1 VARTSLSESS
11 KDQKRLEI
19 ISAARKLFKRFGV
32 KKTTMRDIAAEAG
45 LAVGTLYLYFENR
58 DAVVLACAEAF
69 EQAHLAA
76 AKQALEESEE
86 SGSPAQRLKQYILG
100 RFRASAETRT
110 SDSHVAEIARAVI
123 RVRPTRLEDESKIM
137 QNTVL
142 ELFAQGNKDGSFHIE
157 EPARDMIVFLYS
169 IAWFFPIEKS
179 EFLPEPDEAVLASLI
194 DWFIM
199 KWSSS

>member
-1 VARTSLSESS
+1 
-11 KDQKRLEI
+11 
-19 ISAARKLFKRFGV
+19 
-32 KKTTMRDIAAEAG
+32 
-45 LAVGTLYLYFENR
+45 
-58 DAVVLACAEAF
+58 
-69 EQAHLAA
+69 
-76 AKQALEESEE
+76 
-86 SGSPAQRLKQYILG
+86 
-100 RFRASAETRT
+100 
-110 SDSHVAEIARAVI
+110 
-123 RVRPTRLEDESKIM
+123 M